1 MEGFSRH
8 AGPREVAVDRAALP
22 IQIDRSSPVPLYFQ
36 VAQRLEHMIESGELP
51 TGMRLDNEIDLA
63 DQLGLSRPTMRRAI
77 AYLVDRGLVIRKR
90 GLGTQIAHAKVRRQV
105 GLTSLFDDLA
115 KSSRSPHTKI
125 LSFTVEP
132 ASDAL
137 AVELGIG
144 AGTDIYVF
152 ERLRYAEDEP
162 LALMRNHVP
171 ASLLRLSAGQLEE
184 HGLYELLRAAGIDLK
199 IARQSIGAR
208 AATAAEARVLD
219 ETRRAPVLEMTRLA
233 YDDQG
238 RAVEHGN
245 HIYRA
250 SRYSFDITLTG
261 W

>member
-1 MEGFSRH
+1 MN
-8 AGPREVAVDRAALP
+8 RAALP

-36 VAQRLEHMIESGELP
+36 VAQRLEQMIDSGELP
-51 TGMRLDNEIDLA
+51 AGTRLDNEIDLA
-63 DQLGLSRPTMRRAI
+63 DQVGLSRPTMRRAI
-77 AYLVDRGLVIRKR
+77 AYLVDRGLVVRKR
-90 GLGTQIAHAKVRRQV
+90 GLGTQVAHAKVRRQV
-105 GLTSLFDDLA
+105 GLTSLYDDLA
-115 KSSRSPHTKI
+115 KTSRGPHTRM
-125 LSFTVEP
+125 LSFAIEP

-144 AGTDIYVF
+144 EGTDVYVF
-152 ERLRYAEDEP
+152 ERLRYAEGEP

-171 ASLLRLSAGQLEE
+171 ASLLRLSADDLEG
-184 HGLYELLRAAGIDLK
+184 HGLYELLRAAGINLK
-199 IARQSIGAR
+199 IAKQSIGAR
-208 AATAAEARVLD
+208 AATATEARMLG
-219 ETRRAPVLEMTRLA
+219 EARRAPLLTMARSA

-238 RAVEHGN
+238 RAVEHGS

>member
-1 MEGFSRH
+1 
-8 AGPREVAVDRAALP
+8 VNRAALP

-51 TGMRLDNEIDLA
+51 AGMRLDNEIDLA

-77 AYLVDRGLVIRKR
+77 AYLVDRGLVVRKR

-115 KSSRSPHTKI
+115 KSSRNPQTKV
-125 LSFTVEP
+125 LSLTVEP
-132 ASDAL
+132 ASGAL

-144 AGTDIYVF
+144 EGTDVYVF
-152 ERLRYAEDEP
+152 ERLRYAEGEP

-171 ASLLRLSAGQLEE
+171 ASLLRLSADELEG
-184 HGLYELLRAAGIDLK
+184 HGLYELLRAAGINLK
-199 IARQSIGAR
+199 IAKQSIGAR
-208 AATAAEARVLD
+208 AATAAEARVLG
-219 ETRRAPVLEMTRLA
+219 EARRAPLLEMTRSA

>member
-1 MEGFSRH
+1 
-8 AGPREVAVDRAALP
+8 VNRAALP

-77 AYLVDRGLVIRKR
+77 AYLVDRGLVVRKR

-115 KSSRSPHTKI
+115 KSSRSPHTKV
-125 LSFTVEP
+125 LNFTVES

-144 AGTDIYVF
+144 EGTDIYVF

-171 ASLLRLSAGQLEE
+171 TSLLRLSAGELEE
-184 HGLYELLRAAGIDLK
+184 HGLYELLRAAGINLK
-199 IARQSIGAR
+199 IAKQSIAAR

-219 ETRRAPVLEMTRLA
+219 EPRRAPLLEMTRLA

-250 SRYSFDITLTG
+250 SRYSFDITLTS

>member
-1 MEGFSRH
+1 
-8 AGPREVAVDRAALP
+8 
-22 IQIDRSSPVPLYFQ
+22 
-36 VAQRLEHMIESGELP
+36 
-51 TGMRLDNEIDLA
+51 
-63 DQLGLSRPTMRRAI
+63 
-77 AYLVDRGLVIRKR
+77 
-90 GLGTQIAHAKVRRQV
+90 VRRQV

-115 KSSRSPHTKI
+115 KSSRSPHTKV

-132 ASDAL
+132 ASDVL

-144 AGTDIYVF
+144 EGTDLYIF
-152 ERLRYAEDEP
+152 ERLRYAEGEP

-171 ASLLRLSAGQLEE
+171 ASLLRLSAGELEG
-184 HGLYELLRAAGIDLK
+184 HGLYELLRAAGINLK

-208 AATAAEARVLD
+208 AATAAEARVLG
-219 ETRRAPVLEMTRLA
+219 EARRAPLLEMTRLA

>member
-1 MEGFSRH
+1 MP
-8 AGPREVAVDRAALP
+8 APREVAVDRAALP

-77 AYLVDRGLVIRKR
+77 AYLVDRGLVVRKR

-144 AGTDIYVF
+144 TGTDTYVF

-208 AATAAEARVLD
+208 AATAAEARVLN